1 MWRRSRRRSFAPRR
15 PLAFGEQA
23 GLILVTSLALVGGL
37 VAAWVVFH

>member
-23 GLILVTSLALVGGL
+23 GLILVTALVLVGGV